1 MKVIR
6 AYIDT
11 NYIDGD
17 GNRTVYFL
25 YDSDVKTNTV
35 DRDISEVANEFFEDH
50 EYLADGYDYTDGWDS
65 KKDKQSYYDNCY
77 YDWQEIT
84 KDEMMKEIKV
94 EYGDVAEAEIHDY
107 RIKEKE

>member
-6 AYIDT
+6 VYMDT
-11 NYIDGD
+11 DYIDGD

-25 YDSDVKTNTV
+25 YDSDVKTSTV

-50 EYLADGYDYTDGWDS
+50 EYLADGYSYTDGWDCEE
-65 KKDKQSYYDNCY
+65 DEQSYYDNCY

-84 KDEMMKEIKV
+84 KDEMIKEIKA
-94 EYGDVAEAEIHDY
+94 EYGDVAEAEIHDC

>member
-6 AYIDT
+6 AYMDT
-11 NYIDGD
+11 DYIDGD

-25 YDSDVKTNTV
+25 YDSDVNMLTV
-35 DRDISEVANEFFEDH
+35 NRDISEVANEFFEDH
-50 EYLADGYDYTDGWDS
+50 AYLADGYSYPDDWDS
-65 KKDKQSYYDNCY
+65 EEDKQNYYDNCY

-84 KDEMMKEIKV
+84 KDKMMKEIKA

-107 RIKEKE
+107 RIKERD